1 MNLKTVAQNFS
12 DEDQARRFLE
22 KQRWPDGVVCPHC
35 GLIGQAYRLEA
46 DPESKNP
53 VRKGV
58 WKCRGC
64 QKQFTVTVGTI
75 FEDSHIPL
83 NKWLMAIHFLCA
95 SKKGMS
101 SHQLHRMLGVTYK
114 SAWFMTHRIREAMSQ
129 DSFFPPLNGTV
140 EVDETYIGGKRK
152 HSGERGRPDVMSNKK
167 PVVTLVERGGRA
179 RSQRVARVT
188 ADNLSAVMKAHIAP
202 KTHVVTDDFAGY
214 INVRHT
220 WPMHSVIKHSDGV
233 YSRKGPWGR
242 VHTNTVEG
250 FFGILKRGINGVY
263 HHVSE
268 QHLHRYLSEFDF
280 RHNSRKIKDNE
291 RSLLAI
297 KGVAGKRLMYR
308 DTKPPQ
314 EPF

>member
-1 MNLKTVAQNFS
+1 MNLNNLAQNFS

-22 KQRWPDGVVCPHC
+22 KQRWPDGVICPHC
-35 GLIGQAYRLEA
+35 GLVGEAYRLEA
-46 DPESKNP
+46 DPESKKP

-83 NKWLMAIHFLCA
+83 NKWLMAIHFMCA

-101 SHQLHRMLGVTYK
+101 SHQLHRMLGITYK
-114 SAWFMTHRIREAMSQ
+114 SAWFMTHRIREAMAQ
-129 DSFFPPLNGTV
+129 DSASIPPLKGTV
-140 EVDETYIGGKRK
+140 EVDETYLGGKHLHK
-152 HSGERGRPDVMSNKK
+152 SARGRGTDKT
-167 PVVTLVERGGRA
+167 PVVALVERGGDV
-179 RSQRVARVT
+179 RSRHIPRVT
-188 ADNLSAVMKAHIAP
+188 ADNLAEVMKANIAP
-202 KTHVVTDDFAGY
+202 KTHVVTDDFASY
-214 INVRHT
+214 MNVRHT
-220 WPMHSVIKHSDGV
+220 WPMHSVIKHKDGV

-242 VHTNTVEG
+242 IHTNTVEG
-250 FFGILKRGINGVY
+250 FFGILKRGIHGVY

-280 RHNSRKIKDNE
+280 RYNHRKVKDNE
-291 RSLLAI
+291 RSLAAI
-297 KGVAGKRLMYR
+297 RKVSGKRLMYR
-308 DTKPPQ
+308 QTKPTP